1 MTDAPYSDKV
11 NEEVIQGGK
20 KELNKK
26 EKAEKYGSDK
36 VKAWRRSFDIPTP
49 ALEEN
54 DERNQANQKIYRD
67 ENIQDL
73 PLHESLKDTIAWVV
87 PFYSEIIFPTMKSG
101 ERVLVSA
108 HESSLRTLVKYLD
121 NISAQEINELNIP
134 SFSLWI
140 RPKFEAH

>member
-26 EKAEKYGSDK
+26 EKDEKYGSDK
-36 VKAWRRSFDIPTP
+36 VKVWKRSFDIPTP

-67 ENIQDL
+67 VIY
-73 PLHESLKDTIAWVV
+73 KI
-87 PFYSEIIFPTMKSG
+87 
-101 ERVLVSA
+101 
-108 HESSLRTLVKYLD
+108 YLYM
-121 NISAQEINELNIP
+121 NP
-134 SFSLWI
+134 
-140 RPKFEAH
+140 